1 MFSREEAKEVRQQFW
16 IFFGKRYPRKWLLY
30 HTGIKDVALKFDF
43 DNKLASV
50 AIECTA
56 TDEIDRGYYYE
67 KITSLKKLL
76 LEEISPALIFEE
88 NYTLESGKEIS
99 RICLEKQDVNIHR
112 KTDWPISLTF
122 SIRIW
127 TKWKSFSWSTKSLLR
142 VRCSQQSDPVPVVR

>member
-112 KTDWPISLTF
+112 KTDWPIVFDFFNTYMDKMEVFFLEYKEFIES
-122 SIRIW
+122 
-127 TKWKSFSWSTKSLLR
+127 
-142 VRCSQQSDPVPVVR
+142 